1 MRSRLLIGGLAVL
14 VTAGCG
20 TTVPITSTVAGG
32 PAGSTGGVGTTG
44 TGSGGLGTGSTGSVV
59 GGTSGATTGAIG
71 TTGGAGSTGAGSTG
85 STGTGEVLPPPPS
98 GSRVTSPMKVGVL
111 VTELGAAVAAL
122 GASSGTSHQAD
133 DGYKAIIKAINAFGG
148 LAGRKLEPMYEV
160 VDATDSSYQS
170 DADQICAAYK
180 DAHVEMVISDSAS
193 TDYGFAGC
201 LAQAQIPMITSV
213 PSDQQ
218 GLAKALGV
226 FNAFNPSFDRGYGAV
241 VDQLVASGYVTTKSK
256 IGVIRITCGEIS
268 RSYDNTVLPRMK
280 AHHLAT
286 PIEYTVQ
293 CANGFQDAGAYS
305 AAMQSAV
312 LRFRASGVDRVFI
325 NGSQENLLLQYF
337 AEQAQSQAYHPGYA
351 LSSSSFPVTL
361 IDANTFPQQ
370 QLPQVH
376 GVGWHPL
383 GDTGV
388 ESPLAQEKR
397 CVSLSKAGGLAPA
410 NITERFALYQ
420 ACSNLFLLE
429 ASLKR
434 GDGRATGAELRSTIL
449 SLGTSFPSTGIVG
462 GATFFAQGRQD
473 GVQLANEWGFVS
485 SCTCFRY
492 VGKPAVMR

>member
-1 MRSRLLIGGLAVL
+1 MGSS
-14 VTAGCG
+14 AG
-20 TTVPITSTVAGG
+20 T
-32 PAGSTGGVGTTG
+32 
-44 TGSGGLGTGSTGSVV
+44 
-59 GGTSGATTGAIG
+59 TTGA
-71 TTGGAGSTGAGSTG
+71 TGAVTPAGRG
-85 STGTGEVLPPPPS
+85 G
-98 GSRVTSPMKVGVL
+98 RVTSPLKLGVL

-122 GASSGTSHQAD
+122 GSSSGTSHRAD
-133 DGYKAIIKAINAFGG
+133 DGYRAIIKAINASGG
-148 LAGRKLEPMYEV
+148 LAGRKLEPMYQV

-180 DAHVEMVISDSAS
+180 DAHVELVISDSAS

-201 LAQAQIPMITSV
+201 LAQAQIPVVTSA
-213 PSDQQ
+213 PSDKE

-226 FNAFNPSFDRGYGAV
+226 FNGFNPSYDRGYGAV

-268 RSYDNTVLPRMK
+268 RSYTNTVLPRMR
-280 AHHLAT
+280 AHGLTT
-286 PIEYTVQ
+286 PIEYTVS

-312 LRFRASGVDRVFI
+312 LRFRAADVDRVFV

-383 GDTGV
+383 GDTGLDTAL
-388 ESPLAQEKR
+388 PQQQR

-410 NITERFALYQ
+410 NITEKFALYQ

-429 ASLKR
+429 AALKR
-434 GDGRATGAELRSTIL
+434 GDGGASGAALRSTIL
-449 SLGTSFPSTGIVG
+449 SLGTSFGSTGIIG
-462 GATFFAQGRQD
+462 GSTLFGAGRPD
-473 GVQLANEWGFVS
+473 GAELSAEWGFVA

-492 VGKPAVMR
+492 SGRPTVMR